1 MFRKNKTNPGYT
13 TITIT
18 NETYTKLKVI
28 SDQKGNDFS
37 QMLEELMEGETIT
50 L

>member
-1 MFRKNKTNPGYT
+1 MFRKDKTNPGYT

-18 NETYTKLKVI
+18 NETYTKLKLL
-28 SDQKGNDFS
+28 SDKKENDFS